1 MAGRRPS
8 PPSLHRLQPRPL
20 PPRYFPHRDGLC
32 SRGCPSPLHAPL
44 GCQNQPPAI
53 KGALSLRHIIVD
65 LIPPQSRTVSCRH
78 PHARVS
84 SFHYMSRGPETCS
97 QPFLAFVLSLSFPGP
112 LATLKDRESGA
123 GDRRDSRLDCQSLR
137 CDGKRSPPLTCVLF
151 FFDRIDMRSRN
162 RNNWSD
168 RQ

>member
-8 PPSLHRLQPRPL
+8 PPSLHHLQPRPL

-84 SFHYMSRGPETCS
+84 SFHYTYRRRETQKTCVT
-97 QPFLAFVLSLSFPGP
+97 PKLFLAFVLLLFVPPNHSRRIIAKAGP
-112 LATLKDRESGA
+112 AI
-123 GDRRDSRLDCQSLR
+123 
-137 CDGKRSPPLTCVLF
+137 DGIRGSIANLLYYS
-151 FFDRIDMRSRN
+151 MA
-162 RNNWSD
+162 NNHP
-168 RQ
+168 Q